1 MKRIIFV
8 ALLLCG
14 CMSTRNGSHG
24 VSTSGVRAAVESAA
38 CATRNATHQ
47 TATAKASLQ
56 VAEAKSRELL
66 TVASPAERPLV
77 VELQTAL
84 EETHTALDG
93 VQGQLKT
100 AAGALTDSSTQVEV
114 LQTQI
119 SADEAQLAQALE
131 TAARMERG
139 RDFWRAVVWKLAL
152 LSLAL
157 GVWTFRKPL
166 LLVCGL

>member
-1 MKRIIFV
+1 M
-8 ALLLCG
+8 
-14 CMSTRNGSHG
+14 
-24 VSTSGVRAAVESAA
+24 
-38 CATRNATHQ
+38 
-47 TATAKASLQ
+47 
-56 VAEAKSRELL
+56 
-66 TVASPAERPLV
+66 ASPAERPLV

-119 SADEAQLAQALE
+119 SADEAQLAQARE

-139 RDFWRAVVWKLAL
+139 RDFWRAVAWKLAL